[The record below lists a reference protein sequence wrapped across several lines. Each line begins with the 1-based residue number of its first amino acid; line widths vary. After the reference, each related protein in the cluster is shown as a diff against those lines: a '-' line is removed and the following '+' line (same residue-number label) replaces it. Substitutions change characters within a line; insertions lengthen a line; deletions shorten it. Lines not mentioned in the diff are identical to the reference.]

1 MKLDILAFSA
11 HPDDVELSCG
21 GTVVKMVNLGYA
33 VGVADLTEAELS
45 TRGNV
50 DLRRKE
56 TENSSKILHL
66 SMRENLKIP
75 DGEIENNITNRLKVI
90 QCIRKHQPKIIL
102 APYFEDRH
110 PDHVHASNLISEA
123 NFYSGLSKIDTGFEP
138 HRANSMIYY
147 YQHLV
152 DKSSFVVD
160 ITNEF
165 DKKMEAVKAF
175 RSQFYNPESEE
186 PETFISQKRFLDSLE
201 TRAQY
206 FGYQIG
212 VEYGE
217 PFFIKSTIK
226 INNLYEIFS

>member
-21 GTVVKMVNLGYA
+21 GTVVKMVKSGYA
-33 VGVADLTEAELS
+33 VGIADLTEAELS

-50 DLRRKE
+50 ERRRKE
-56 TENSSKILHL
+56 TENSSKILGI
-66 SMRENLKIP
+66 STRENLKIP
-75 DGEIENNITNRLKVI
+75 DGQIENNSSNRLKMI
-90 QCIRKHQPKIIL
+90 RCIRKYQPEIIL

-110 PDHVHASNLISEA
+110 PDHVHASNLIMES
-123 NFYSGLSKIDTGFEP
+123 NFYSGLSKIDTGVAP
-138 HRANSMIYY
+138 HRAKNVIYY

-152 DKSSFVVD
+152 DKPSFVVD
-160 ITNEF
+160 ITDEF
-165 DKKMEAVKAF
+165 DRKMEAVKAF
-175 RSQFYNPESEE
+175 NSQFYNPESDE
-186 PETFISQKRFLDSLE
+186 PETYISQRRFLDSIQ

-206 FGYQIG
+206 FGYRIG